1 MARSRDARRR
11 NRKAVPGRGHLE
23 RRGPEHWRLVVYR
36 GRDRATGRRRYER
49 RLFHGSEDDA
59 QVALARFVV
68 ELADA
73 NFELDPRQL
82 TVGDL
87 LDLWYEHVQPDL
99 EPTTA
104 ETYRHELGYVPER
117 LRALPLRRL
126 STEHLEELYRQL
138 RTSGRRR
145 DGRGL
150 SQKFVR
156 SVHQRVDA
164 ALRFATRRRWIIVNP
179 AAQVEF
185 ANSRKSDRRRPTPA
199 PLADVQAVLR
209 RAEDLHGLAFAV
221 YLRFSAA
228 AGGRRGEVHGL
239 RWMGVD
245 WRRGRVR
252 LADNIVRAGPA
263 GWIVKRSPKDDEPR
277 LVALGPA
284 TMGMLRRL
292 RLRAETAAANSGTKL
307 AKDAFV
313 FSDAPDGSRP
323 WVPTTTWLRY
333 RRLCEECGVEA
344 TRLHDLRAMMSTELI
359 ERGVPVPVVSARL
372 GHAQNSTTA
381 MTLDVYTGR
390 NPELDQRAG
399 DLMDRLLDG

>member
-1 MARSRDARRR
+1 VA
-11 NRKAVPGRGHLE
+11 GRGHLE
-23 RRGPEHWRLVVYR
+23 RRGPEQWRLVVYR

-49 RLFHGSEDDA
+49 RLFHGSEEEA

-73 NFELDPRQL
+73 NFELDPRRL
-82 TVGDL
+82 TVGEV
-87 LDLWYEHVQPDL
+87 LDLWYSHVLPDL
-99 EPTTA
+99 EATTA
-104 ETYRHELGYVPER
+104 QTYRHELNYVPES

-126 STEHLEELYRQL
+126 TTEQLEELYRQL
-138 RTSGRRR
+138 RASGRRR
-145 DGRGL
+145 DNEGL

-156 SVHQRVDA
+156 SIHQRIDA
-164 ALRFATRRRWIIVNP
+164 ALRFAKRRRWITVNP
-179 AAQVEF
+179 AADVEF

-209 RAEDLHGLAFAV
+209 RAQDVHGLAFAV
-221 YLRFSAA
+221 YLRVSAV

-245 WRRGRVR
+245 WQRGRVR
-252 LADNIVRAGPA
+252 LADNIVRAGPT

-284 TMGMLRRL
+284 TMSMLRRL
-292 RLRAETAAANSGTKL
+292 RTQAETGAETSRTTL
-307 AKDAFV
+307 VPDAFV
-313 FSDAPDGSRP
+313 FSDAPDGSQP

-333 RRLCEECGVEA
+333 KRLSEECGIRA
-344 TRLHDLRAMMSTELI
+344 TRLHDLRAMMSTELV
-359 ERGVPVPVVSARL
+359 ERGVPIPVVSARL

-381 MTLDVYTGR
+381 ITLDVYTGR
-390 NPELDQRAG
+390 NPALDRQAG
-399 DLMDRLLDG
+399 ELMDLLLDTDL

>member
-1 MARSRDARRR
+1 VA
-11 NRKAVPGRGHLE
+11 GRGHLE
-23 RRGPEHWRLVVYR
+23 QRGPDAWRLVVYR

-49 RLFHGSEDDA
+49 RLFHGSEEDA
-59 QVALARFVV
+59 HVALARFIV

-87 LDLWYEHVQPDL
+87 LDLWYDHVQPDL
-99 EPTTA
+99 EATTA
-104 ETYRHELGYVPER
+104 ETYRHELGYVPDR

-126 STEHLEELYRQL
+126 TTEHLEELYRQL
-138 RTSGRRR
+138 RTSGRKR

-156 SVHQRVDA
+156 SIHQRVDA
-164 ALRFATRRRWIIVNP
+164 ALRFAKRRRWIFVNP
-179 AAQVEF
+179 AADVEF
-185 ANSRKSDRRRPTPA
+185 TNVRKSDRRRPTPV
-199 PLADVQAVLR
+199 PLVDVQAVLR
-209 RAEDLHGLAFAV
+209 RAEDAHGLAFAV
-221 YLRFSAA
+221 YLRVSAA
-228 AGGRRGEVHGL
+228 AGGRRGEIHGL
-239 RWMGVD
+239 RWTGVE
-245 WRRGRVR
+245 WKKGRVR
-252 LADNIVRAGPA
+252 LADNVVRAGRA
-263 GWIVKRSPKDDEPR
+263 GWMTKGAPKDDEPR

-284 TMGMLRRL
+284 TMAMLRRL
-292 RLRAETAAANSGTKL
+292 RIQAEGAAARAGTKL
-307 AKDAFV
+307 DKDAFV
-313 FSDAPDGSRP
+313 FSDAPDGSQP

-333 RRLCEECGVEA
+333 KRLCEDCDVDA

-390 NPELDQRAG
+390 NPELDRHAAHV
-399 DLMDRLLDG
+399 MDRLLDG